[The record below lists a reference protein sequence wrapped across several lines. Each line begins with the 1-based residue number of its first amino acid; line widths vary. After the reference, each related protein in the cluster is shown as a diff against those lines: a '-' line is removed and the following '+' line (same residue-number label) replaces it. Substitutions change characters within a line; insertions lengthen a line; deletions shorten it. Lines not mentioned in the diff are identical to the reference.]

1 MKMIL
6 TLGFIEGMEMVDDS
20 ILVRMILTLGF
31 FEGMEMVDESIL
43 IGQRI
48 TRFLI
53 SHLLFEVVVV
63 VVVHRHNVGSLVL
76 R

>member
-1 MKMIL
+1 MK
-6 TLGFIEGMEMVDDS
+6 
-20 ILVRMILTLGF
+20 MILTLGF
-31 FEGMEMVDESIL
+31 FEGMEMVDDSIL

-53 SHLLFEVVVV
+53 SHLLFKGLSDERFEVVVD
-63 VVVHRHNVGSLVL
+63 VVVHRHKVGSLVL